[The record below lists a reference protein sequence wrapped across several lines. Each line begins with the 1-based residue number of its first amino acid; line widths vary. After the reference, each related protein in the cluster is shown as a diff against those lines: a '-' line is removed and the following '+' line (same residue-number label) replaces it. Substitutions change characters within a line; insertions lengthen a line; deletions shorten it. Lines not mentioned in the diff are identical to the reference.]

1 VKGKEVR
8 EMAVLAEC
16 PICHKKQSLRN
27 RLCDC
32 GENLVKAKRSERVRY
47 WMSYRLPGG
56 KQVRKIEGS
65 GYSLTDT
72 IAAEG
77 KTKALKVENRILD
90 IKPEAK
96 MTFDKLTKW
105 YLKLESV
112 KALARYSI
120 LKINLNSF
128 NQVFGDTIV
137 NRLKPADLEN
147 YQAKRKAQG
156 QADSYVDQQIAM
168 ARAMINKAFDNDM
181 VSGDT
186 IKVFKRVKKLLKGD
200 SNARDRVLSVE
211 EFDRLLSALPSHTRA
226 IVATGY
232 YAGMRK
238 GEILNL
244 TWDKVDMKSRVI
256 GLDAADTKDREARR
270 VPICDALYN
279 ILKNIPKA
287 IHDNHVFLFKGKP
300 VKDFR
305 TALRRACR
313 VAGIPY
319 GRRTKGGFVY
329 HDTRHCFNT
338 NMRKSGVPESVIM
351 KITGHSTREM
361 FLRYDTVDS
370 QDTRKAV
377 DQMEGFLKSVDQ
389 TVDQAP
395 SEAKEG

>member
-1 VKGKEVR
+1 
-8 EMAVLAEC
+8 MSVLAEC
-16 PICHKKQSLRN
+16 PVCHKKQSLRN
-27 RLCDC
+27 RLCPC
-32 GENLVKAKRSERVRY
+32 GEDLVKAKRSERVRY

-96 MTFDKLTKW
+96 MTFNELTKW

-112 KALARYSI
+112 KAQARYSI
-120 LKINLNSF
+120 LQINLNTF
-128 NQVFGDTIV
+128 NAVFGDTVV

-200 SNARDRVLSVE
+200 SNARDRVLSTE
-211 EFDRLLSALPSHTRA
+211 EFDRLMNALPFHTRA

-238 GEILNL
+238 GEVVNL
-244 TWDKVDMKSRVI
+244 TWDKVDLKSRI
-256 GLDAADTKDREARR
+256 ISLEAADTKDREARR
-270 VPICDALYN
+270 VPICDALHK
-279 ILKNIPKA
+279 ILEKVPKA
-287 IHDNHVFLFKGKP
+287 IHDKEVHKNHVFLFGGKP
-300 VKDFR
+300 ITDFR
-305 TALRRACR
+305 TALRKACR
-313 VAGIPY
+313 IAEIPY
-319 GRRTKGGFVY
+319 GRGTKGGFVF

-361 FLRYDTVDS
+361 FLRYDTVDAT
-370 QDTRKAV
+370 DTRKAV

-389 TVDQAP
+389 TVDQTP
-395 SEAKEG
+395 SKVKEG